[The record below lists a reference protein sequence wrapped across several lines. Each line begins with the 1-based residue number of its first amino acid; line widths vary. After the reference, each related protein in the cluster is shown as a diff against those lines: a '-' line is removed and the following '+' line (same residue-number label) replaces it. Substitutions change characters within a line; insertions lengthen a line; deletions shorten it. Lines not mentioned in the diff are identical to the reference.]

1 MPRKAEG
8 LEPAIEVKTTALVLF
23 SDPIGFFAQERR
35 LEGIRAFS
43 TFKTGKVKIRQFY
56 DWCVTNEDKL
66 QKMTIH
72 RVLGIL
78 RRLGVRAAI
87 FRPKKVG

>member
-1 MPRKAEG
+1 MPSRRAEASE
-8 LEPAIEVKTTALVLF
+8 EPVIEVKTSSLILF
-23 SDPIGFFAQERR
+23 SDPIGFFVQERR

-43 TFKTGKVKIRQFY
+43 TFKTGKIKIRQFY
-56 DWCVTNEDKL
+56 DWCVANEGKL

-78 RRLGVRAAI
+78 KRYGVRASI
-87 FRPKKVG
+87 FRPKL